1 MTSIDFPTW
10 YSAGAYGG
18 LLFALGAAA
27 AVAGLALRGHRGTLR
42 QVSVAVLACLVAAC
56 MTLAA
61 IWWNLNRLELYGPS
75 LAASEVGFWLVW
87 IATLGWGV
95 PLLSAAG
102 FALFAVPT
110 GVAQGGAASWPPG
123 NPGERGAGGA
133 EALAALGDPARHV
146 EPLGPGQAW
155 GRLVALDGAY
165 VGRASLLT
173 RQLTLVGR
181 ETDNDLVLED
191 ERTSRHHAE
200 FHWDHGHAQLVDRHS
215 TNGTL
220 VNRQLVRGIVPLREG
235 DVIELGSQRYRFE
248 LVSPGEQ
255 SAVVDAFPL
264 PDTSKMAGI
273 PTVALRFDGEPL
285 VLVALSGPEVGRRW
299 MLGAGITT
307 TTIGRDAARDIC
319 LHHTSI
325 SRLHAQIVRQR
336 SGFFVSDLQSSNGTL
351 LNGQPLAAPTM
362 LTPGDV
368 LRVGEI
374 ELRCEA
380 AMASGEAQA
389 DAPLPRAARRQSAVT
404 TPPAARF
411 SHMSGPRTGARA
423 RLGPPRLTPSD
434 PPASEGDAQG

>member
-56 MTLAA
+56 LTLAA

-75 LAASEVGFWLVW
+75 LAPSEVGFWLVW
-87 IATLGWGV
+87 VAALGWGV
-95 PLLSAAG
+95 PLLSAAS

-110 GVAQGGAASWPPG
+110 GGVLGGAGSWPPG
-123 NPGERGAGGA
+123 NPGDRGAVGA
-133 EALAALGDPARHV
+133 EALAALGDLARHV

-155 GRLVALDGAY
+155 GRLVALDGVY
-165 VGRASLLT
+165 SGRASPLT

-191 ERTSRHHAE
+191 ERSSRHHAE
-200 FHWDHGHAQLVDRHS
+200 IHWDHGHAHLVDRHS

-220 VNRQLVRGIVPLREG
+220 VNRQLVRGIVPLQQG

-255 SAVVDAFPL
+255 SAVGDEFPL

-273 PTVALRFDGEPL
+273 PTVALLFNGEPL
-285 VLVALSGPEVGRRW
+285 VLVALGGPEAGRRW
-299 MLGAGITT
+299 LLGAGV
-307 TTIGRDAARDIC
+307 TTIGRDAACDIC
-319 LHHTSI
+319 LLHTSV
-325 SRLHAQIVRQR
+325 SRMHAQIVRQR
-336 SGFFVSDLQSSNGTL
+336 TGFFISDLQSSNGTL

-368 LRVGEI
+368 LCVGEI

-380 AMASGEAQA
+380 AVASGEARA
-389 DAPLPRAARRQSAVT
+389 DAALPTAARRQSAVT

-411 SHMSGPRTGARA
+411 SQMSGPRTGSRA

-434 PPASEGDAQG
+434 PPASDGASPQ